1 METKRILTGALILL
15 AIVSGIWLTRKG
27 RPLHAIIFGSH
38 KIISLAA
45 IVWIAI
51 LLFRHFKEIGFQLS
65 ENTIPLALGASALF
79 ALLSGVFLSFEK
91 PWIPYFKWM
100 HGIASAL
107 ILISAVFMYFD

>member
-1 METKRILTGALILL
+1 MTNTILTGILILL
-15 AIVSGIWLTRKG
+15 SIASGIWLSRKG
-27 RPLHAIIFGSH
+27 RPLHAIIFGVH

-51 LLFRHFKEIGFQLS
+51 VLFRYFKETGFQLS
-65 ENTIPLALGASALF
+65 ENSIPLVLGASALF

-91 PWIPYFKWM
+91 PWIPYYKWT

-107 ILISAVFMYFD
+107 IVISAVFMYLG